1 MKNRAPWPLFS
12 PLNTPAMLELR
23 TVDFSLTPNL
33 HYNKF
38 GSASETPT
46 PTPPPLHSSVLYLQ
60 FVVPESFPEVIYL
73 SFFAAVLFHIT
84 LNPAE
89 GKVV

>member
-1 MKNRAPWPLFS
+1 MKNQTLWPLFS
-12 PLNTPAMLELR
+12 PMNTPAILELL
-23 TVDFSLTPNL
+23 TVDFSLNPNL
-33 HYNKF
+33 HYNKC
-38 GSASETPT
+38 GSATDT
-46 PTPPPLHSSVLYLQ
+46 PLHSSMLYLQ
-60 FVVPESFPEVIYL
+60 FVVPESFPEAIYL